1 MFNTLPQLMLEIANG
16 YPSVPCQIEKDSKGQ
31 YITYTYKESMGNIRA
46 LMCALQKLGIK
57 KGDRVG
63 LISDN
68 SAAWLWAD
76 LATLA
81 LGASDVPRGRDST
94 AEEISFILN
103 AVKSEF
109 SFAENRS
116 ILMKMLSKRDAMPA
130 LKNIIMLDGT
140 PIAGADEI
148 EKKDNIRIYYVQDL
162 IERHREEA
170 EGRRAELD
178 SLILSHDKD
187 DVATIIFTS
196 GTTGEPKGVMLTH
209 DNIIYQLEAIE
220 EIGFPSHPGQRWLTV
235 LPVWHTFER
244 LIQYVIINKKHVICY
259 SKPIGKIMLT
269 DIQRLNPSYMCSVPR
284 IWEVIKAGVFSAM
297 KKESSL
303 KRSLFNA
310 GLKVAYAH
318 CYLRD
323 IVLDMEP
330 VYGRRNH
337 ARRVLSVI
345 PFLLIKPLYALFS
358 ALVFSKIK
366 TKLGKE
372 FILGIS
378 GGGSLSSSV
387 ELFFRS
393 IGIMILNGYGMT
405 ETAPVIAL
413 QYYQK
418 PTRGAMRPFVGTT
431 VEIRD
436 ESGNI
441 VLPGEKGVLYAKGR
455 QIMKG
460 YYNRPDMTAKIIDSE
475 GFINTGDLAIM
486 TVDGLVSIVGRAKDT
501 IVLSGGENIE
511 PVPIEAAMNDS
522 PYIQTSVVVGQ
533 DQKYISALIV
543 PEARE
548 VERYL
553 KENGILHEGV
563 DSLGQIAEVKDLIDS
578 EIRKYV
584 SKENGFKSFEQIN
597 RFVILEHPFEVDR
610 ELSAKQELKRFRIAE
625 LYRNEIDSMYAN

>member
-16 YPSVPCQIEKDSKGQ
+16 YGSVPCQIEKDSKGQ
-31 YITYTYKESMGNIRA
+31 YITYTYSQSMGRIYA
-46 LMCALQKLGIK
+46 LMCALEKLGIE

-76 LATLA
+76 LSTLA

-94 AEEISFILN
+94 AEEIAFILN
-103 AVKSEF
+103 AVGARF
-109 SFAENRS
+109 SFAENRA
-116 ILMKMLSKRDAMPA
+116 ILMKILSKRDAMPE
-130 LKNIIMLDGT
+130 LKSIIMLDRT
-140 PIAGADEI
+140 PVAGAEEM
-148 EKKDNIRIYYVQDL
+148 EKQYGIRIHYVFEL
-162 IERHREEA
+162 IEENMAEAEKRREE
-170 EGRRAELD
+170 LD
-178 SLILSHDKD
+178 RLILSHDRD

-209 DNIIYQLEAIE
+209 DNIICQLEAVE

-284 IWEVIKAGVFSAM
+284 IWEVIKAGVFSTM
-297 KKESSL
+297 KKANGFT
-303 KRSLFNA
+303 RFMFNS

-318 CYLRD
+318 CHLRD

-330 VYGRRNH
+330 VYTRRNYL
-337 ARRVLSVI
+337 RRILSFL
-345 PFLLIKPLYALFS
+345 PFLLIKPVYAFYS
-358 ALVFSKIK
+358 ALVFSKIR

-387 ELFFRS
+387 EMFFRS
-393 IGIMILNGYGMT
+393 IGIMVLNGYGMT
-405 ETAPVIAL
+405 ETAPVITL

-418 PTRGAMRPFVGTT
+418 PTRGAMRPFLGTT

-436 ESGNI
+436 ENGKC
-441 VLPGEKGVLYAKGR
+441 VPPGVKGVLYAKGR

-460 YYNRPDMTAKIIDSE
+460 YYNRPEMTAKIIDSE
-475 GFINTGDLAIM
+475 GFINTGDLAVM

-511 PVPIEAAMNDS
+511 PVPIEAAVNDS
-522 PYIQTSVVVGQ
+522 QYIQTCVAVGQ

-543 PEARE
+543 PEFKE

-553 KENGILHEGV
+553 KENSIFYV
-563 DSLGQIAEVKDLIDS
+563 NRDNLGEISEVRDLIDN
-578 EIRKYV
+578 EIRRLV
-584 SKENGFKSFEQIN
+584 SKENGFKSYEQIN
-597 RFVILEHPFEVDR
+597 RFVILDHPFEVDR
-610 ELSAKQELKRFRIAE
+610 ELSAKQELKRFKIAE
-625 LYRNEIDSMYAN
+625 LYKAEIDSMYNS